1 MAMLTKQRQCPYNK
15 ALYHEFTTAQ
25 KELAGKKDEKKGKEG
40 KKKREERK
48 REREQASKI
57 NGRFFLLVAKT
68 LGMFLSNVLGSPNQK
83 TKQ

>member
-1 MAMLTKQRQCPYNK
+1 MAMLIKQRQCPYNK

-57 NGRFFLLVAKT
+57 NGRFFFVGGKNT
-68 LGMFLSNVLGSPNQK
+68 RNVSIQCLGLAESKN
-83 TKQ
+83 